1 VSSESDAGTARHRA
15 YWDGFYASRDSA
27 AVPGEPSMF
36 ARWVLPMLAP
46 GQPLVE
52 VGFGTGRDSFWFLDQ
67 GREVLGFD
75 FATSA
80 VERARGHADGQGSS
94 GTFEVLDLYD
104 AAAVC
109 QAARIVAARTRPALY
124 GRFLIHAL
132 EAAGRHHLFDL
143 AAAAGG
149 DIYLEFRTGQ
159 DRGERHAF
167 GDDHFRIFLEPELV
181 ADELRARG
189 AVVTRSEADYGLAVY
204 QDEDPHVA
212 RIVASW

>member
-1 VSSESDAGTARHRA
+1 
-15 YWDGFYASRDSA
+15 
-27 AVPGEPSMF
+27 MF
-36 ARWVLPMLAP
+36 ARWVLPMLDP

-75 FATSA
+75 FAHSA
-80 VERARGHADGQGSS
+80 VERARGHADGRGASA
-94 GTFEVLDLYD
+94 TFELLDLYD
-104 AAAVC
+104 AAAVRE
-109 QAARIVAARTRPALY
+109 ATGIVTSLPRPAVY

-149 DIYLEFRTGQ
+149 DIYLEFRTGKDQ
-159 DRGERHAF
+159 GERHVF
-167 GDDHFRIFLEPELV
+167 GDDHFRVFLEPDLV

-204 QDEDPHVA
+204 KDEDPHVA